1 METVKQHLLAA
12 DQALARI
19 FVRGEDVYKLMKARG
34 ALKQAFEA
42 LDTKEESD
50 AT

>member
-12 DQALARI
+12 DRALGRL
-19 FVRGEDVYKLMKARG
+19 FVRGEDVYTLIKARS

-42 LDTKEESD
+42 LDVKEEND
-50 AT
+50 AS